1 MADDQ
6 TRVEIGLGIGQVVSV
21 KLSQN
26 ELADLRKAVE
36 DGKGWHD
43 LRTTEGTVA
52 LNLATIVFIRV
63 DDAAH
68 SIGFSG

>member
-1 MADDQ
+1 MADEQ

-21 KLSQN
+21 KLTQD
-26 ELADLRKAVE
+26 EIADLRKAVE

-43 LRTTEGTVA
+43 LRTQEGTVA
-52 LNLATIVFIRV
+52 LNLATAVFIRV
-63 DDAAH
+63 DDADH

>member
-1 MADDQ
+1 MAGEQ
-6 TRVEIGLGIGQVVSV
+6 TRAEIGLGIGQVVSV
-21 KLSQN
+21 KLSQD

-43 LRTTEGTVA
+43 LRTQEGSVA
-52 LNLATIVFIRV
+52 LNLATAVFIRV